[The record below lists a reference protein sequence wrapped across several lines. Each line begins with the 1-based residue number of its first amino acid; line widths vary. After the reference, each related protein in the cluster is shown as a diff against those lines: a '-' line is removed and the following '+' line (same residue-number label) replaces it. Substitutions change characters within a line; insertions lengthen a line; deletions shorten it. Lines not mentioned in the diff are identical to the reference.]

1 MQQGNCNAPSTF
13 QRFMVY
19 IFRDYV
25 GRFIHVFLDNIFIFS
40 MCLEDHERHLALVF
54 ECLCINHLYL
64 SAKKVNLYSICMDCL
79 RFIINNNG
87 ILVGSNKMQLITSW
101 HTPRNYHDVQRFLGL
116 VQYLAQFMPNVT
128 AYTTPL
134 SGMARHNMLFIWT
147 PVLDKCFESIKT
159 LILKTSILKP
169 IDPSQ
174 PETIWLVCDASA
186 SGIGTFYS
194 QGPEW
199 YKAHPVGFMSKKFT
213 PAQCNYH
220 TWEHELIPI
229 LESLMK
235 WEDKLFR
242 HRFVIVTDH
251 KALRFFKMKMYMS
264 DRQVRWWEFLSQ
276 FNYTLVY
283 TKGSANKVAD
293 ALSHYYISDRS
304 SEQQEAHVYANIDA
318 HLDPDGDYI
327 MENHRDELKLGFLT
341 IEANAV
347 RRSTR
352 NQTKSV
358 VQPETSVEE
367 PIV

>member
-19 IFRDYV
+19 IFQDYI

-54 ECLCINHLYL
+54 ERLRVNHLYL
-64 SAKKVNLYSICMDCL
+64 SAKKVDLYSIHIDCL
-79 RFIINNNG
+79 GFVINNDG
-87 ILVGSNKMQLITSW
+87 ILVDSNKMQLITSW
-101 HTPRNYHDVQRFLGL
+101 RTLRNYHDVQHFLGL
-116 VQYLAQFMPNVT
+116 VQYLAQFMPNVM

-134 SGMARHNMLFIWT
+134 SEMARHNMPFIWT
-147 PVLDKCFESIKT
+147 PVLDKCFMSIKT
-159 LILKTSILKP
+159 LIPKTPILKP

-174 PETIWLVCDASA
+174 PETIWLVCNASA
-186 SGIGTFYS
+186 SGIGAFYD

-199 YKAHPVGFMSKKFT
+199 YKARPAGFMSKKFT
-213 PAQCNYH
+213 PAQCNYC
-220 TWEHELIPI
+220 TWEHELIVI

-235 WEDKLFR
+235 WEDKLLGR
-242 HRFVIVTDH
+242 IFVIVMDH
-251 KALRFFKMKMYMS
+251 KALMFFKMKTYMS

-283 TKGSANKVAD
+283 TKGNANKVAD
-293 ALSHYYISDRS
+293 TLSRYYMSDRS